1 MFDAY
6 GLCAT
11 PTIVLYGRIRRV
23 GKVDNRKML
32 RTKPKAHSRQDD
44 SPQIPQEG
52 PTLALALVSLTC
64 DTEPRRAND

>member
-1 MFDAY
+1 
-6 GLCAT
+6 
-11 PTIVLYGRIRRV
+11 VLYGRIRRV

-52 PTLALALVSLTC
+52 KGSTLC
-64 DTEPRRAND
+64 PCFFDM